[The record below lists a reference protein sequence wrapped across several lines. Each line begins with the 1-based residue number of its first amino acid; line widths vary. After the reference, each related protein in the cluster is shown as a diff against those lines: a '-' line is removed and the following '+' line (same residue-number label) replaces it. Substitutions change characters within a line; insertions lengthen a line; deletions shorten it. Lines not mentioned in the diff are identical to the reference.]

1 MACSV
6 KYLSSAGIQYREVKG
21 VDALARKYPINWLM
35 YASLTAFPKNSSP
48 IEIDLLVVMDD
59 RVVLLELKDWNGPI
73 TTKGD
78 LWVHAGKRERSP
90 VVLGN
95 EKAKKIKGILKNQI
109 PSLSRVYVDSRV
121 VLTGTST
128 RDLLPTSEK
137 PYVLTLEEAK
147 LLGDKKERNR
157 LLGQVTL
164 STVKPNM
171 LVKDF
176 EKLFGNGS
184 YFQPRKMTWDG
195 YAVTDEDF
203 YVHRGDIWREHRV
216 QLAREERVKGLLRL
230 WRFDKLPVGLNEPG
244 GRRLIADR
252 ELRAVAYLGDSASW
266 MSERGILK
274 QVGAPPDEVLT
285 EHHQVLSVPPGWTT
299 LRRYL
304 ARNGAELSSEHRVDI
319 AHTMASMIAE
329 LHSHDLAHRDIG
341 GDAVWVGSP
350 TNMALTGFFSAT
362 IPNDISVADY
372 LDVLGTYSE
381 PEQDWGNLLPTGK
394 ERDVHSVGLLMRE
407 LAALEGENNSLPSG
421 WIEVADKALSAPGER
436 FEDGRQLAEALGELK
451 TPSGPQIDQSRLD
464 EFQTDVI
471 PYVQFPP
478 TGQTTSGQ
486 HSTRYESVTKQRRTL
501 VKVWN
506 GLHRGDAHRDY
517 ALLAMLEE
525 AVALRA
531 VPLVG
536 VAPVVAS
543 GLSPVGPYLVTEW
556 VDGAPLDEYVTP
568 NEEVLL
574 NVLASLVSSVDAL
587 HTRGFG
593 HGDLHPKNVIVG
605 DEDKVCLI
613 DALDISLVGSGRLGS
628 PAWAPEDRERCTAQQ
643 IDRFA
648 VCKMV
653 MTFANAL
660 SIPTLSQLVATAKG
674 EMERRRIETL
684 DPIAEAI
691 ADTLYELRKQ
701 PTPTFQIVGPVP
713 ADILLETD
721 DGKLWVKRYCPSDD
735 LEVFWITG
743 LNKRLLVRIRDGDI
757 EAVELANAAL
767 VELGRGTS
775 VAMNISIQ
783 RGERYGDVVALVGFL
798 QGHVDPETTAS
809 EEAQK
814 EEPDWEGEDEVSE
827 IEATAD
833 LGEEDLVSADST
845 GFFDVR
851 RMWMRAAEIEEDTV
865 LQVRLDRRLADEG
878 QSAVYEYETPRPL
891 EFEDE
896 DVVEVRQGGV
906 QGRRVGQLEV
916 SRCDTKQIAIRNQKF
931 SVAEG
936 EYVSLIDRRDRV
948 SKERRRRAVERITR
962 NSSVIPN
969 LIDYFD
975 PNVNVP
981 DVNYEV
987 EIAESDVAAYGLNQG
1002 QQGAFQELLKTGPVG
1017 LLQGP
1022 PGSGKTR
1029 FIASF
1034 AHWLL
1039 TQGGAR
1045 RVLVASQ
1052 SHEAVNNVLEE
1063 VLKTYRV
1070 RGGSADLLRVGSRGA
1085 TERVRPYQARTLR
1098 ERYRVRFENGIK
1110 ARVAH
1115 AAAAAGIPRPFAHDV
1130 VNVDQRL
1137 VSLYRSILLVRLA
1150 SEANLARDERP
1161 RLDSQLRKLEQAFL
1175 REGERLLGE
1184 AAITAG
1190 DVNFDSVVEAAFL
1203 AVSASHPRTS
1213 PSDLSKTKQLMALA
1227 NDWKDTLATG
1237 HRNFDEFLAKTR
1249 QVVAGTCVGLGQSQ
1263 IRLEYG
1269 AFDWVIVDEAA
1280 RCTSGELAV
1289 PLQLGSRILLVGDQ
1303 RQLRPMVDRAV
1314 QQGLRREFGGL
1325 GKALAQSD
1333 FERAFASPYGRR
1345 NARVLDEQYRMTR
1358 VISDLVSDVFYAP
1371 HGVRLKSSPDRIPD
1385 VAFSALPPD
1394 LAQPVVW
1401 LDTSSLPGALER
1413 DRNNRRDIWNEAEIQ
1428 TVMSLLHRLSKEQ
1441 ALVEELAKRSDA
1453 AIGVICMYSEQKR
1466 RIEREWAQQPFPEVF
1481 RRIVAID
1488 TVDAYQGK
1496 ENSIVIVT
1504 LVRANDQKKLG
1515 HVGRENR
1522 CNVAMSRAKERLYI
1536 VGNSEMWSSAR
1547 CKSPMGN
1554 VLNRIK
1560 HMNQEDGCIRD
1571 AAEINS

>member
-21 VDALARKYPINWLM
+21 VDALAKQFPINWLL
-35 YASLTAFPKNSSP
+35 YASLNAFPKNSSP
-48 IEIDLLVVMDD
+48 IEIDLFVVMDD

-95 EKAKKIKGILKNQI
+95 EKAKKIKGILKSRI
-109 PSLSRVYVDSRV
+109 PSLSKIYVDSRV

-128 RDLLPTSEK
+128 RDLLPASEK

-252 ELRAVAYLGDSASW
+252 ELRAIAYLGDRASW

-285 EHHQVLSVPPGWTT
+285 EHYQVLSVPPGWTT

-304 ARNGAELSSEHRVDI
+304 ARNGAELSSEHRVDL

-341 GDAVWVGSP
+341 ADAVWVGSP
-350 TNMALTGFFSAT
+350 TSMALTGFFSAT
-362 IPNDISVADY
+362 IPDDVSVADY
-372 LDVLGTYSE
+372 LGVLGTYSE
-381 PEQDWGNLLPTGK
+381 PEPDWGSVVPTGK
-394 ERDVHSVGLLMRE
+394 ERDVRSVGLLMRE
-407 LAALEGENNSLPSG
+407 LAALEGESNSLPSG
-421 WIEVADKALSAPGER
+421 WIEVADKALSVPGQR
-436 FEDGRQLAEALGELK
+436 FANGRGLAEALGELK

-478 TGQTTSGQ
+478 TGQTTNGQ
-486 HSTRYESVTKQRRTL
+486 HSTRYESVAGQKRTL

-506 GLHRGDAHRDY
+506 GLLRGDAHRDH

-525 AVALRA
+525 AVALKA
-531 VPLVG
+531 VPLAG

-556 VDGAPLDEYVTP
+556 VDGAPLDEYVAP
-568 NEEVLL
+568 NEEDLL
-574 NVLASLVSSVDAL
+574 NVLANLVSAVDAL

-593 HGDLHPKNVIVG
+593 HGDLHPTNVIVG
-605 DEDKVCLI
+605 DDNRVCLI
-613 DALDISLVGSGRLGS
+613 DALDISLVGPGRLGS
-628 PAWAPEDRERCTAQQ
+628 PAWAPKDRERCSTQQ

-653 MTFANAL
+653 MTFAN
-660 SIPTLSQLVATAKG
+660 TLDTPASSRLLGIATA
-674 EMERRRIETL
+674 EMERRPIETL

-691 ADTLYELRKQ
+691 VDALHELREE
-701 PTPTFQIVGPVP
+701 PIPTFRIAGPVH
-713 ADILLETD
+713 AEISLNTD
-721 DGKLWVKRYCPSDD
+721 DGKLWVKRYRPSDE

-743 LNKRLLVRIRDGDI
+743 LNKRLLVRMRDGNV
-757 EAVELANAAL
+757 EAVELGDAAL

-775 VAMNISIQ
+775 VAMNVSIQ
-783 RGERYGDVVALVGFL
+783 RGDHHGGVAALIGFL
-798 QGHVDPETTAS
+798 QGHVDAEPATA

-814 EEPDWEGEDEVSE
+814 EVPDWEGEDEIDDFDASAE
-827 IEATAD
+827 LAE
-833 LGEEDLVSADST
+833 GELVAAEST
-845 GFFDVR
+845 GLLDVR

-906 QGRRVGQLEV
+906 QGRRVGQLDV
-916 SRCDTKQIAIRNQKF
+916 TRCDTKQIAIRNQKF

-962 NSSVIPN
+962 NASVIPD

-975 PNVNVP
+975 PNANVP
-981 DVNYEV
+981 DVAYDV
-987 EIAESDVAAYGLNQG
+987 TIAESDLAEYRLNEG

-1034 AHWLL
+1034 VHWLL

-1063 VLKTYRV
+1063 VLKTYRA

-1110 ARVAH
+1110 TRVAH
-1115 AAAAAGIPRPFAHDV
+1115 AAAAAGIPRSFVHDV
-1130 VNVDQRL
+1130 VDVDQRL
-1137 VSLYRSILLVRLA
+1137 VSVHRSIRLVRLA
-1150 SEANLARDERP
+1150 AEADLARDERR
-1161 RLDSQLRKLEQAFL
+1161 RLETRLRKLEQAFL
-1175 REGERLLGE
+1175 REAENVLGQ
-1184 AAITAG
+1184 AADPG
-1190 DVNFDSVVEAAFL
+1190 DDVDFDSVVEAAFR
-1203 AVSASHPRTS
+1203 AVSAAHPRTS
-1213 PSDLSKTKQLMALA
+1213 PSDLSKTRQLVALA
-1227 NDWKDTLATG
+1227 NDWRDTLGTG

-1263 IRLEYG
+1263 IRLEQG
-1269 AFDWVIVDEAA
+1269 VFDWVIVDEAA

-1289 PLQLGSRILLVGDQ
+1289 PLQLGSRVLLVGDQ

-1314 QQGLRREFGGL
+1314 QEGLREEFGRL

-1333 FERAFASPYGRR
+1333 FERAFASSYGRR
-1345 NARVLDEQYRMTR
+1345 NARVLDEQYRMTP

-1371 HGVRLKSSPDRIPD
+1371 HGVRLKSSPDRIAD
-1385 VAFSALPPD
+1385 AVFSDLPPD

-1401 LDTSSLPGALER
+1401 LDTSLLPGAIER
-1413 DRNNRRDIWNEAEIQ
+1413 DRNNHRDIWNEAEIQ
-1428 TVMSLLHRLSKEQ
+1428 TVISLLHRLSKEG
-1441 ALVEELAKRSDA
+1441 ALVEELAKRGDPT
-1453 AIGVICMYSEQKR
+1453 IGVICMYSEQKR
-1466 RIEREWAQQPFPEVF
+1466 RIEREWVQQPFPEAF
-1481 RRIVAID
+1481 RRMVVID

-1504 LVRANDQKKLG
+1504 LVRANDQKKPG

-1536 VGNSEMWSSAR
+1536 VGNSEMWSSAK
-1547 CKSPMGN
+1547 CKSPMGD
-1554 VLNRIK
+1554 VLTRIK
-1560 HMNQEDGCIRD
+1560 HMNQIDGCIRD
-1571 AAEINS
+1571 AAELNS